1 MKNSRYSISVAVLI
15 IIISSCTKDKVGGNL
30 PYPELICS
38 DTISFSNNILPI
50 IQNNCTGCHD
60 NSNGYT
66 FTNHHNIAD
75 NYEAIIGSMQGKGYQ
90 LMPQGGP
97 ALPDS
102 IVQKIQCWVNQGLKN
117 N

>member
-1 MKNSRYSISVAVLI
+1 MKNSIYSILLAIFTIAVA
-15 IIISSCTKDKVGGNL
+15 SCTKDKVEGDV
-30 PYPELICS
+30 PYPEVICS
-38 DTISFSNNILPI
+38 DTISFNNDVLPK

-60 NSNGYT
+60 NQNISSNY
-66 FTNHHNIAD
+66 A
-75 NYEAIIGSMQGKGYQ
+75 AIIGSMKGTGFQ

-102 IVQKIQCWVNQGLKN
+102 VIQKIQCWVNQGMKN